1 MSFQSLV
8 KSTVLIGSSSAATT
22 LVGILR
28 VKALALLVGPAG
40 VGLLGV
46 LAGVAGVGT
55 TLSALGAD
63 TSGTRRIAL
72 DRGDADRLARV
83 RRTLLLVALVHGIAC
98 AALFWLL
105 RVPLARL
112 VLGSEEHAFDVGLV
126 GLAVALSLVAGLQ
139 IAQLQGLGR
148 VRDIARVNVL
158 ASLTG
163 SALGLAAVAMWGK
176 AGLVLLVVAQPAVAA
191 VLASRAAAVP
201 HTLPRPAIG
210 WRGAVADWREMVG
223 AGVPYMLSFLVLAV
237 VPLAIRALVIHD
249 LGIEAAGHF
258 HAAWTMAVTYVGF
271 LLNAM
276 SADYFPRLTAIA
288 RDREAAAALIDDQ
301 IQLGLAIGGV
311 ALLAMLAGAPLLVPL
326 LYSDAFSPAITLV
339 EWMALGNVM
348 KVAGWPIA
356 FLAMA
361 HGRSLQFFLLELAW
375 SLVLLALVVLLLPHA
390 GLAATGIAFTV
401 ACAVFLGL
409 QAGMAYAA
417 FGFRPT
423 RNAVAMLA
431 CFLAAGATTLLAARL
446 SPLLAA
452 GLGGSLALIL
462 GLTSLRFILGR
473 IGADGRIAALA
484 WRGFERI
491 GWPMPAAL
499 AHRQG

>member
-311 ALLAMLAGAPLLVPL
+311 ALLAMLAGAPL
-326 LYSDAFSPAITLV
+326 
-339 EWMALGNVM
+339 
-348 KVAGWPIA
+348 
-356 FLAMA
+356 
-361 HGRSLQFFLLELAW
+361 
-375 SLVLLALVVLLLPHA
+375 
-390 GLAATGIAFTV
+390 
-401 ACAVFLGL
+401 
-409 QAGMAYAA
+409 
-417 FGFRPT
+417 
-423 RNAVAMLA
+423 
-431 CFLAAGATTLLAARL
+431 
-446 SPLLAA
+446 
-452 GLGGSLALIL
+452 
-462 GLTSLRFILGR
+462 
-473 IGADGRIAALA
+473 
-484 WRGFERI
+484 
-491 GWPMPAAL
+491 
-499 AHRQG
+499 